1 MSDHSQAWISYSY
14 ASTILAITLML
25 GGIWFSPLDMSF
37 KAYFAMGTF
46 FMISSVINLTKT
58 MRDKHE
64 GERFSNK
71 LEEAKTEKILRE
83 FDVAA

>member
-1 MSDHSQAWISYSY
+1 MSEHSQAWISYSY
-14 ASTILAITLML
+14 LSTALAIVLMF
-25 GGIWFSPLDMSF
+25 GGIWFAPLDLSF

-46 FMISSVINLTKT
+46 FMISSVINLTKA

-64 GERFSNK
+64 GEKFTNK